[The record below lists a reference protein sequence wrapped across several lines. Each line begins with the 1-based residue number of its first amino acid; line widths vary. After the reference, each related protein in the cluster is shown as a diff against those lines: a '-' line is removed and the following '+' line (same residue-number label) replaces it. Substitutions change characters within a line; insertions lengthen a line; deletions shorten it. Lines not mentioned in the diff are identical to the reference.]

1 MRNYERTTASTT
13 IPLLMSEE
21 DCRLELRR
29 FDRNLSTARA
39 NALDVAMGYIRKR
52 VPEEQIA
59 ADLRALVDRKD
70 NSPLVPD
77 DPPAQ
82 LDEDALRLL
91 LQGIL
96 RGDTSCDLVASDL
109 AKQFDL
115 YASAAGHD
123 GKEG

>member
-1 MRNYERTTASTT
+1 MRDYEHSTASTT

-21 DCRLELRR
+21 DCRLELDR
-29 FDRNLSTARA
+29 FRLNLSTARA
-39 NALDVAMGYIRKR
+39 HALDMAMGYIRDR
-52 VPEEQIA
+52 VPEERVA
-59 ADLRALVDRKD
+59 ADLRELADRRDGSPAVPVD
-70 NSPLVPD
+70 PQG
-77 DPPAQ
+77 Q

-91 LQGIL
+91 LQGIS